1 MKCRAIFSISL
12 ALLLLPCCVSAQTYL
27 TKRIDEAMKNNRLL
41 QSRTYDV
48 SIESIDKK
56 VSIDGTAD
64 SSTTRALI
72 FDTVKNTKGVAS
84 VVDNVRV
91 LRSLNGSATGT
102 QPLSSYLEK
111 LKSKVDRHPE
121 LLDAEINL
129 AFINGVLTVSGFV
142 DSEEKKQLVTELFT
156 EAPEISDVNNC
167 LVIGSAVP
175 DKQLAA
181 SVLKAL
187 QENKDIDTDKI
198 SVLSVDGKIVLEG
211 SQKDFRSIDSA
222 LATVLNT
229 KGVRDIENRLTINGK
244 PYK

>member
-1 MKCRAIFSISL
+1 MKRFAILFTSL
-12 ALLLLPCCVSAQTYL
+12 IFLLLPCSVIAQTYL
-27 TKRIDEAMKNNRLL
+27 TKRIDEAMKNNPLL

-48 SIESIDKK
+48 SIESIDKN

-72 FDTVKNTKGVAS
+72 FDTVKNTRGVKS
-84 VVDNVRV
+84 ITDNIRV
-91 LRSLNGSATGT
+91 LQNQKNSGIET

-111 LKSKVDRHPE
+111 LKSKIDRHPE
-121 LLDAEINL
+121 LLEDEINL
-129 AFINGVLTVSGFV
+129 SLINGVLTVSGFV
-142 DSEEKKQLVTELFT
+142 DSEEKKELVTELFT
-156 EAPEISDVNNC
+156 EAPEIREINNC

-175 DKQLAA
+175 DTQLAA
-181 SVLKAL
+181 AVVKAL
-187 QENKDIDTDKI
+187 QQNQDIEPNNI